1 MKLRRMDD
9 TSRYA
14 VVIARQAFDDAAY
27 PLAADGDDRVG
38 VILGTFT
45 AGGQPT
51 TRIPDAR
58 FMPAAPTGAPALL
71 FNSTVGNAPASLAGL
86 EYKLRGPNITV
97 SLKEASSLSAIV
109 TATDM
114 LRLSRASALVS
125 GGVDAHL
132 RDLLPRAR
140 SVQRVGAGRSS
151 VRARSMPRH
160 AGFVLGEGGYALLLE
175 DEASCA
181 RTRWTPLR

>member
-14 VVIARQAFDDAAY
+14 VVIARQALDDAAF
-27 PLAADGDDRVG
+27 PLVTEGDDRVG

-51 TRIPDAR
+51 TEYLTALHAGG
-58 FMPAAPTGAPALL
+58 PAGAPALL

-114 LRLSRASALVS
+114 LRAESRVRAREWRRRRA
-125 GGVDAHL
+125 L
-132 RDLLPRAR
+132 RDFLPRPR
-140 SVQRVGAGRSS
+140 SVQSVGARRSA
-151 VRARSMPRH
+151 VRA
-160 AGFVLGEGGYALLLE
+160 V
-175 DEASCA
+175 
-181 RTRWTPLR
+181 